1 MGQGYQ
7 NSGLARHQS
16 HQSNNN
22 EYNQIAGDETEEED
36 FKEEKPEMDA
46 KLVNE
51 VNKNIK
57 EAMTAAQTISKDI
70 DSPQELDAGT
80 LEMILFLTQKS
91 ISDLKELHQRNK
103 YSPSYSDSQLGTF
116 QNSPDYK
123 IQQVKQLASNA
134 YELINTLESM
144 KKSKTQKEHS
154 LSKQSRQYRDTV
166 KSILDSYHRN
176 HESANLGRSSNYSS
190 STRDRHRKSGREI
203 DW

>member
-70 DSPQELDAGT
+70 DSP
-80 LEMILFLTQKS
+80 
-91 ISDLKELHQRNK
+91 
-103 YSPSYSDSQLGTF
+103 
-116 QNSPDYK
+116 
-123 IQQVKQLASNA
+123 
-134 YELINTLESM
+134 
-144 KKSKTQKEHS
+144 
-154 LSKQSRQYRDTV
+154 
-166 KSILDSYHRN
+166 
-176 HESANLGRSSNYSS
+176 
-190 STRDRHRKSGREI
+190 
-203 DW
+203 